1 MSILVAKDLAQSFGQ
16 FDIFSGI
23 AAKIDDDQRI
33 GLLGPNGVGK
43 TSLLNIL
50 AKVERPVE
58 GRISLAPDATIGYL
72 HQEAVQ
78 TFANKD
84 HTIQEEM
91 LSAFDHLQTMETR
104 LRSLEGQMAEGDPS
118 ETLFE
123 EYNDLLV
130 TYEEEGLT
138 HLSGGQKTRALM
150 ARLLLEEPSLLILD
164 EPTNHLDADAL
175 EWLEETLKKWE
186 SAMLIVSH
194 DRYFL
199 NEVVNVVWEMSAT
212 EIETYRGNYDAYTVG
227 TTPERVQRRPK
238 TAYQRDGIYPQTY
251 WLGARQESGLWE
263 AASHQ
268 PRVGYRRSRDQ
279 SLTSKREAQRE
290 ARSQW

>member
-130 TYEEEGLT
+130 TYEEEGGYEYETKIEHITHNLGFDKEALDMPLT

-199 NEVVNVVWEMSAT
+199 NEVVNVVWEMSA
-212 EIETYRGNYDAYTVG
+212 
-227 TTPERVQRRPK
+227 K
-238 TAYQRDGIYPQTY
+238 RDGIYPQTY

-268 PRVGYRRSRDQ
+268 PRVGYRRGRDQ

-290 ARSQW
+290 ARAQW